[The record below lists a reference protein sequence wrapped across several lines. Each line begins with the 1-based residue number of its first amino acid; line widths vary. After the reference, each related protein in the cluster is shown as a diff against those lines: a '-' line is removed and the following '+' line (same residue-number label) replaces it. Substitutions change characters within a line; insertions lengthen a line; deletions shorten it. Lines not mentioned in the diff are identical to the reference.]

1 MEDKHRQRILSEFP
15 GESKFKPV
23 RVLDIP
29 DDYQFMDAE
38 LIELLKSATPASR
51 KSTRG
56 CYVMRRRLPAC
67 E

>member
-23 RVLDIP
+23 RVLGIP

-38 LIELLKSATPASR
+38 LIELLKSATLASR